1 MTLAQ
6 NLYFH
11 NLANNRGVLTLLVD
25 RAEEEDI
32 KEELLLYNYLVRN
45 KDQGTNLSTAKADIE
60 TFLQREFGVDIS
72 FDLEDGFSRLVRD
85 GLVEKTADGSYKVL
99 PPERAVTQL
108 KRLWRGV
115 LNSETQ
121 S

>member
-1 MTLAQ
+1 MCAQVTKVFHQRNEYMMTLAQ

-45 KDQGTNLSTAKADIE
+45 KDKGTNLSTAKADIE
-60 TFLQREFGVDIS
+60 LFLQ
-72 FDLEDGFSRLVRD
+72 
-85 GLVEKTADGSYKVL
+85 K
-99 PPERAVTQL
+99 
-108 KRLWRGV
+108 
-115 LNSETQ
+115 NSELILI
-121 S
+121 SILKMALVVC